1 MTTLPQDRASRHK
14 LQGFC
19 TTTVPTNI
27 LQWTSNLENPRKT
40 GVYGRALAVIG
51 VAGGHTYFREI
62 ATLVDDMNIFL
73 RVA

>member
-40 GVYGRALAVIG
+40 GVYGRALTRDNG
-51 VAGGHTYFREI
+51 VNHASSLGSCDDQRKGSPEI
-62 ATLVDDMNIFL
+62 HIA
-73 RVA
+73 